1 MSRLTVDLG
10 GRRRVFEAEDFPL
23 SVGGDRP
30 HISLGEESEGEPL
43 AHLGQDH
50 GDFFIQPA
58 RISIGTVTMACNGV
72 PLTAS
77 RWLEDGDRI
86 TIGTTRLEYKVAPG
100 GSVLAIEPM
109 VKERADHLGTGDA
122 GRAHATGDTAPIRPV
137 PFSPRWQTA
146 APRRTS
152 RLRPRLIVT
161 ALLFAV
167 LGACAWYVLT
177 ANSVAVAT
185 DPPADTMRLSGG
197 ITPRLGGRYL
207 LRSGAYRLHAEKIG
221 HLPIDAEFD
230 VGPGQPAALK
240 FAFEPLGGVISISSR
255 PVGQA
260 AVTVDGREVGVT
272 PLADLALSAGRHTVE
287 VLAPL
292 HLAYSTEITVQP
304 GDPPLTLDADL
315 VPNWA
320 PLTIASSPTGAEIL
334 LDRSVVGRT
343 PATLEVEAGARSLV
357 LRKSGSKPATRT
369 VQIIAGE
376 PVDLGVITLAPE
388 DGRLAIASQPGGATV
403 MIGSEYRGTTP
414 LELAV
419 TPDVPLE
426 LRVSLAGHR
435 TFTTGV
441 TVAPGQRME
450 VQTRL
455 EMLTGEVAISSQPP
469 GAELLI
475 DGTSRGRTDQTVE
488 LEARQH
494 RIEVLLD
501 GYEPFRT
508 TITPEPGLT
517 RAVRATLKPAG
528 AAGLPQTIS
537 SPQGTEL
544 VLISPG
550 RLTMGASR
558 REPGRRANEVL
569 REVEITKPYYLAV
582 REVSNREYR
591 EFAGG
596 HLSGAWGGHNLE
608 IDHHP
613 VVNVSWEDAARYC
626 NWLSEKAGL
635 PPVYV
640 ERAGTL
646 VVRTPMPLGYRLPTE
661 AEWAWAARYSGSAS
675 PKKYA
680 WGESLP
686 VPPGAGNYGD
696 ASAEGALHAAVPG
709 YQDGYPATA
718 PVGSFTANALGLF
731 NLGGNVAE
739 WVQDFYTFTPSPPGV
754 VEKDPTGPTS
764 GAQHVIRGASWMDT
778 AVTELRLTYRDGGD
792 QPRPD
797 LGFRIA
803 RSAE

>member
-1 MSRLTVDLG
+1 MTTLTVDLE
-10 GRRRVFEAEDFPL
+10 GRRRVFDAGDFPL
-23 SVGGDRP
+23 SIGGPRP
-30 HISLGEESEGEPL
+30 HIPLDEAGEMEPA

-50 GDFFIQPA
+50 GDIFIQPA
-58 RISIGTVTMACNGV
+58 GMTPGAQMVNCNGV
-72 PLTAS
+72 LLTAS

-86 TIGTTRLEYKVAPG
+86 IIGTTRLGYKVAPG
-100 GSVLAIEPM
+100 GCTLTIEPA
-109 VKERADHLGTGDA
+109 VDGRTDLLAAGNTERS
-122 GRAHATGDTAPIRPV
+122 RPATDTEPIRPAA
-137 PFSPRWQTA
+137 FSPRWQTA
-146 APRRTS
+146 APRRS
-152 RLRPRLIVT
+152 LRFRPRLVVMAI
-161 ALLFAV
+161 LFAA

-177 ANSVAVAT
+177 AQAVVVKT

-207 LRSGAYRLHAEKIG
+207 LRPGTYRFQAEKNG
-221 HLPIDAEFD
+221 HLPIDAEFEI
-230 VGPGQPAALK
+230 GPGQPAALHY
-240 FAFEPLGGVISISSR
+240 AFEPLGGLVSITSR
-255 PVGQA
+255 PVSQA
-260 AVTVDGREVGVT
+260 QVVVDGRAAGAT
-272 PLADLALSAGRHTVE
+272 PLEDLALSAGDHTVE
-287 VLAPL
+287 VRAPL
-292 HLAYSTEITVQP
+292 HLPYSTEIRVQP
-304 GDPPLTLDADL
+304 GDPPLALEAGL

-334 LDRSVVGRT
+334 LDRSLVGKT
-343 PATLEVEAGARSLV
+343 PATLEVEAGARTLV
-357 LRKSGSKPATRT
+357 LRRSGSKSVTRT
-369 VQIIAGE
+369 VQVVAGE
-376 PVDLGVITLAPE
+376 AVDLGIIALAPE
-388 DGRLAIASQPGGATV
+388 DGRLEIASRPVGATV
-403 MIGSEYRGTTP
+403 TIGSEYRGTTP
-414 LELAV
+414 LDLAV
-419 TPDVPLE
+419 TPDVQLE
-426 LRVSLAGHR
+426 VRVSLAGHR
-435 TFTTGV
+435 TYTTEV
-441 TVAPGQRME
+441 AVAPGKRLE
-450 VQTRL
+450 VQANL
-455 EMLTGEVAISSQPP
+455 EMLTGEVVISSQPP

-475 DGTSRGRTDQTVE
+475 DGDPRGRTGQTVE

-517 RAVRATLKPAG
+517 QAVRATLKPAG

-550 RLTMGASR
+550 RLTMGAPR

-569 REVEITKPYYLAV
+569 REVEITRSFYLAV
-582 REVSNREYR
+582 LEVSNREYR
-591 EFAGG
+591 EFASG
-596 HLSGAWGGHNLE
+596 HLSGAFGGHNLE

-635 PPVYV
+635 PPVYL

-646 VVRTPMPLGYRLPTE
+646 VARTPMPLGYRLPTE
-661 AEWAWAARYSGSAS
+661 AEWAWAARYAGAAS
-675 PKKYA
+675 PRKYA

-686 VPPGAGNYGD
+686 VPPGAGNFGD
-696 ASAEGALHAAVPG
+696 ASAESALHAAIPG
-709 YQDGYPATA
+709 YLDGYPATA
-718 PVGSFTANALGLF
+718 PVDSFTANALGLY

-754 VEKDPTGPTS
+754 VEKDPTGPPS

-778 AVTELRLTYRDGGD
+778 AVTELRLTFRDGGD